1 MSASATV
8 MESDLPTVVVVLVG
22 VCWAAFAW
30 LRKVC

>member
-1 MSASATV
+1 MISTTLS
-8 MESDLPTVVVVLVG
+8 ESGLPTAVVVLVG

>member
-1 MSASATV
+1 MTAASL
-8 MESDLPTVVVVLVG
+8 MESDVPVLVTVLVA

>member
-1 MSASATV
+1 MDELLA
-8 MESDLPTVVVVLVG
+8 SDLPALVALLVL

>member
-1 MSASATV
+1 VTAASL
-8 MESDLPTVVVVLVG
+8 MESDVPVLVVLLVL

>member
-1 MSASATV
+1 MSASTTV
-8 MESDLPTVVVVLVG
+8 MESDLPATVTVLVG